1 MSGKNTNDSYLV
13 TINCIKLYIN
23 FINDSFKIGKLENS
37 IRLLFSQLF
46 INLSNFT
53 YFDDKSIIIL

>member
-13 TINCIKLYIN
+13 AINCIKLYIN